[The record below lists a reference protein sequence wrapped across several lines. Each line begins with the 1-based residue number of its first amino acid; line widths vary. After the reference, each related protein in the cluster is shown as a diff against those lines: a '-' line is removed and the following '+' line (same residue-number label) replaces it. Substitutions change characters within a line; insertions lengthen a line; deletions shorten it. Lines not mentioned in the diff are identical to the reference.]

1 MPIEFAAP
9 PPKSTPNASGASPA
23 RNRATPR
30 LTAEREEAVAQLG
43 MFAQVPLMA
52 TKQLADAAALGLYW
66 PKISHEVA
74 KLAETQESI
83 AQVIDPLIR
92 VGPYA
97 GLIAAFIPLLA
108 QLAVNHG
115 RVKPGLAG
123 TVPAIALQ
131 SQMETEIAKTEL
143 QALRVQQEAEEQAA
157 IARKEIQA
165 SRDAL
170 NKAQMESVDV
180 SA

>member
-9 PPKSTPNASGASPA
+9 PPKSTPNTSGASSPS
-23 RNRATPR
+23 RRATPR

-52 TKQLADAAALGLYW
+52 TRQLADAAAIGIYW

-74 KLAETQESI
+74 KLAESQESV

-97 GLIAAFIPLLA
+97 GLIAATLPLVM

-115 RVKPGLAG
+115 RVKPGIAG
-123 TVPAIALQ
+123 TVPAVSLQ
-131 SQMETEIAKTEL
+131 SQMETEIAKAEL
-143 QALRVQQEAEEQAA
+143 HALRVQQEAEEQAA
-157 IARKEIQA
+157 AARKEIQA